1 MNLLCQSVLNR
12 LNPKMK
18 ILFSATILPP
28 IHASSFVLIHY
39 VKRKKLPKLLRNS
52 DLKFLQFYKMPG
64 RKKKTTEEPKPVQTS
79 SNSPEKENNPDN
91 PGRPVKCSCPM
102 KKHPNNSRT
111 CNKKNPKS
119 KQNSKKKD
127 SDSDSDFE
135 PESKMPK
142 MSPLPKKTKVTK
154 KPAKKPTKKSS
165 PIPSQAPT
173 AILDENYN
181 STNILTALKSLQHG
195 TSKCRQSFGLE
206 SCARSVIVNK
216 LKEFC
221 IYKSVTPFDR
231 RVTALA
237 WHPKNPKF
245 CAVGSKG
252 GEIVLWKYENN
263 DFEGVAEG
271 IGPGGSIQK
280 IQFDPENQTKV
291 YTCSIDGTFEVKDLG
306 RAGTKKKETF
316 LNTGDWNKWYTTFDV
331 AADGMTLLTG
341 ENSGNVTLLTTKGE
355 MIWRDKLHKGKVT
368 NIEFSP
374 REPWLFATTSIDN
387 SVKIWDIRNLTD
399 AEDDTKPRKDR
410 YLQSLEHDKPVNAAY
425 FSHVDG
431 TRLLTTDQHSQIRV
445 YRGPFWDL
453 ERILPHPHRQFQH
466 LTPIKATWHPLVDLV
481 VAGRYPDEKFPGYVS
496 GELRTIDVM
505 NPDSGAMEC
514 QISQD
519 GVTKISSLNLMS
531 PDGNAL
537 LSGMG
542 TTINIW
548 KQKPVDEE
556 EMKYEEK
563 RTNVKDV
570 VVEEW
575 PGFKPKGKK
584 GGKNTK
590 KSKKVD

>member
-1 MNLLCQSVLNR
+1 
-12 LNPKMK
+12 
-18 ILFSATILPP
+18 
-28 IHASSFVLIHY
+28 
-39 VKRKKLPKLLRNS
+39 
-52 DLKFLQFYKMPG
+52 MPG
-64 RKKKTTEEPKPVQTS
+64 RKKKATEQPQPEQNR
-79 SNSPEKENNPDN
+79 SNSPEKENNPEN
-91 PGRPVKCSCPM
+91 PGFVKCSCPM
-102 KKHPNNSRT
+102 KKHPNNSRN
-111 CNKKNPKS
+111 CNKSKKATKP
-119 KQNSKKKD
+119 KQNSKKMD

-142 MSPLPKKTKVTK
+142 LAPLPKKTKVNK
-154 KPAKKPTKKSS
+154 KPAKKSPSS
-165 PIPSQAPT
+165 QLPSQAPT
-173 AILDENYN
+173 AILDENSN
-181 STNILTALKSLQHG
+181 STNILTALKSLQAG
-195 TSKCRQSFGLE
+195 SSKCRQSFGLE
-206 SCARSVIVNK
+206 SCARTVLVNK

-252 GEIVLWKYENN
+252 GEIVLWKYENA

-280 IQFDPENQTKV
+280 IQFDPESWTKV
-291 YTCSIDGTFEVKDLG
+291 YTCSIDGTFEIKDLG
-306 RAGTKKKETF
+306 LTGTKKKNTF

-331 AADGMTLLTG
+331 ASDGMTLLTG
-341 ENSGNVTLLTTKGE
+341 ENSGYVTLLTTKGE
-355 MIWRDKLHKGKVT
+355 SIWRDKLHKGKVT

-374 REPWLFATTSIDN
+374 REPWLFATTSVDN

-399 AEDDTKPRKDR
+399 ATDDTQPRKDR
-410 YLQSLEHDKPVNAAY
+410 FLQSLEHEKPVNAAY

-481 VAGRYPDEKFPGYVS
+481 VAGRYPDEKFPGYVA

-505 NPDSGAMEC
+505 NPDSGVMEC

-519 GVTKISSLNLMS
+519 GVNKISSLNLMS

-542 TTINIW
+542 TSINIW
-548 KQKPVDEE
+548 KQKPVDED
-556 EMKYEEK
+556 MKYEEK

-575 PGFKPKGKK
+575 PGFKPKGK